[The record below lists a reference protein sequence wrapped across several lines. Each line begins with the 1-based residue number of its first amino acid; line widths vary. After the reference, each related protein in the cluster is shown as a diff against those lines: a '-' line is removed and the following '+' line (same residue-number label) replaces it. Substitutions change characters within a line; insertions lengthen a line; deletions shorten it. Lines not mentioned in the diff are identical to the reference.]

1 MESLARGW
9 GFLKQSWQMAKD
21 DRDLIK
27 PSIYA
32 LFAGFIVSII
42 FIVPMASHWVLFWR
56 RRYIRYLYYDLHGSD
71 FNFRTIFSILYIFCD
86 DHLPYL
92 WIPV

>member
-1 MESLARGW
+1 MDSLARGW

-42 FIVPMASHWVLFWR
+42 FIVPMAVIGFFFGGDGTIGT
-56 RRYIRYLYYDLHGSD
+56 YIM
-71 FNFRTIFSILYIFCD
+71 IFMGAILIFVQSSVS
-86 DHLPYL
+86 YTFSAM
-92 WIPV
+92 